1 MNDLAQIEDAAQV
14 VRMAW
19 DQVYDSI
26 PNLIDVL
33 EIHGVGVFR
42 LMSIPIQ
49 SLTCWQHPSIE
60 CRFLSRVWIWVFFS
74 TSAPGLVGGEVQ
86 PQNGRLFHRELRVGT
101 ATAPPLFIRS
111 LTA

>member
-26 PNLIDVL
+26 PNLIVVL

-49 SLTCWQHPSIE
+49 S
-60 CRFLSRVWIWVFFS
+60 S
-74 TSAPGLVGGEVQ
+74 TG
-86 PQNGRLFHRELRVGT
+86 
-101 ATAPPLFIRS
+101 
-111 LTA
+111 